1 MYARTKVAW
10 RLDQASAELSIT
22 PEYHSIAEVE
32 AFEDHLRRGNFYHF
46 DTVGKPDS
54 LVNLTAFE
62 SAWIANEQLLV
73 LCDADYALTR
83 YCYVKDEQNIIRRY
97 EHRVP
102 QRILYDIICEL
113 DASDRTL
120 EFIILKARQL
130 GMSTLIE
137 LLIGLRIIF
146 GYGVNAVIGSADQTK
161 TALMANML
169 FLMYDYFPVWLRP
182 QWTRRVESERG
193 MLVFGHSSS
202 GVSFQHGSQTSGIA
216 RGTTPT
222 IYHLSE
228 VASYTNAED
237 QIESSLFRCV
247 HPSPSVLGFLE
258 SSGEGDKG
266 WWPDTWRSS
275 RDHWT
280 VHGAR
285 LCPLFLP
292 WFCGIEMYPDP
303 QWITHDHP
311 IQPSWRPN
319 KDTREH
325 AAKCELFVRA
335 NSLLEKH
342 LLAATGGGPTWK
354 MPRTQQ
360 WFWEFGHEEAKR
372 KGTESKWYQEMC
384 ADDEEAL
391 QRSTNSVFGNDTIE
405 MLTAATKPEFELY
418 GLTGQSIEEDHEPH
432 PDFIDYSRERI
443 PATFASPRG
452 ERYRWELVPLR
463 ADPAP
468 RRDNDEDVQGS
479 LAIWHH
485 PQPGVSYSIGVD
497 TSEGKGLDSTT
508 IEVYSLGLRED
519 PDIQCAEFAS
529 SSVNHVEAF
538 AFVLAIAAYYGQ
550 HMRLGETRWGQ
561 PYVSIE
567 QIASVGDTCQLQMAR
582 MGYHNFHKFVRYDR
596 KRVSKQ
602 KATARGWFTNA
613 WSRPIL
619 TTNFVHA
626 VQNGWIKVN
635 SPWLIYEMRHFE
647 VIVTSSGKEKMQH
660 EEDAHDDR
668 IFGSAM
674 STFCPHDLDLLALRS
689 KKRAIEATALPPI
702 DLGPSRGMV
711 VSSREGEKGNTLTL
725 ADVIYPEVELERW
738 R

>member
-1 MYARTKVAW
+1 MYAKTKVAW
-10 RLDQASAELSIT
+10 RLGESERELSIT
-22 PEYHSIAEVE
+22 REYHSIREVE
-32 AFEDHLRRGNFYHF
+32 AFEKHLRDSGFLTF
-46 DTVGKPDS
+46 DSVGKPAG
-54 LVNLTAFE
+54 LQNLTEFE
-62 SAWIANEQLLV
+62 RAWILNEQMLIM
-73 LCDADYALTR
+73 CDAEYYLTR
-83 YCYVKDEQNIIRRY
+83 YAYVKDEQNIIRRF
-97 EHRVP
+97 EFRVP
-102 QRILYDIICEL
+102 QRILYDILADLEEG
-113 DASDRTL
+113 DRTL

-137 LLIGLRIIF
+137 LLIGHRIIF

-161 TALMANML
+161 TALMANMM
-169 FLMYDYFPVWLRP
+169 FLMYDYLPVWLRP

-275 RDHWT
+275 RDHWAS
-280 VHGAR
+280 HGAR

-292 WFCGIEMYPDP
+292 WFCGIEMYPDR

-311 IQPSWRPN
+311 LDSGWRPN

-325 AAKCELFVRA
+325 VAKCELFVRA
-335 NSLLEKH
+335 NPLLEKH
-342 LLAATGGGPTWK
+342 LRVGPGPWR
-354 MPRTQQ
+354 MPREQQ

-372 KGTESKWYQEMC
+372 KGTEAKWYQEMC

-391 QRSTNSVFGNDTIE
+391 QRSSQSVFGNETIIA
-405 MLTAATKPEFELY
+405 LTESAKPTYQLY
-418 GLTGQSIEEDHEPH
+418 GLSGQSIEEDHEPH
-432 PDFIDYSRERI
+432 PDFIDYSAERI
-443 PATFASPRG
+443 LTRFVSPKG
-452 ERYRWELVPLR
+452 DTYRWELVPLR
-463 ADPAP
+463 PDPPP
-468 RRDNDEDVQGS
+468 RVDNDEDVQGV
-479 LAIWHH
+479 LIVYHH
-485 PQPGVSYSIGVD
+485 PRPGVSYSIGVD

-508 IEVYSLGLRED
+508 IEVYSVGDRED
-519 PDIQCAEFAS
+519 PDVQCAEFAS

-538 AFVLAIAAYYGQ
+538 AFVLAIASYYGQ
-550 HMRLGETRWGQ
+550 HMRLGETRWAQ

-567 QIASVGDTCQLQMAR
+567 QIAAVGDTCQLQMSR
-582 MGYHNFHKFVRYDR
+582 MGYHNFHRFVRYDR
-596 KRVSKQ
+596 KNVNKS

-626 VQNGWIKVN
+626 VQNGWVKLN
-635 SPWLIYEMRHFE
+635 SPWLISECKHFE
-647 VIVTSSGKEKMQH
+647 VVITSTGKEKMQH
-660 EEDAHDDR
+660 EEEEHDDR

-674 STFCPHDLDLLALRS
+674 SVFCPHDLDLLAQRS
-689 KKRAIEATALPPI
+689 KKRAIDASALPPI
-702 DLGPSRGMV
+702 DLGPYRGNV
-711 VSSREGEKGNTLTL
+711 ISSRDGEKSIVTM
-725 ADVIYPEVELERW
+725 ADLIYPERELERY